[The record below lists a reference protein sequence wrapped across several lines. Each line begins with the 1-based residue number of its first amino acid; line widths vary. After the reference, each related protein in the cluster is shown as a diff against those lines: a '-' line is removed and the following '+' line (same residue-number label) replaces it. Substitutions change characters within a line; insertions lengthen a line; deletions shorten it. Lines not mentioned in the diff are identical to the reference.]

1 MYVSRCAARS
11 GFLYI
16 MKGNRTMLSAIVNA
30 AAVIAG
36 GLIGV
41 LAKKGVPERI
51 SDGVMKAIGLMVV
64 CLGIKGYFD
73 GSNAIIAIL
82 SLAVGTLIGE
92 LLRLEDRLNR
102 LGEKI
107 NEKMSGKGGGRVG
120 EGFVA
125 ATLLFCVGAMAV
137 LGSLQ
142 SGITGDHTT
151 IFTKSLMDFIAAIL
165 LASTFGIGVAF
176 SAAAVLLYQGSI
188 VLLAGLLVPI
198 MTEAAVAEMS
208 AVGSIVLLG
217 LGLNILGITK
227 LKVMNMVPAIFVAI
241 ALAQVM

>member
-1 MYVSRCAARS
+1 
-11 GFLYI
+11 
-16 MKGNRTMLSAIVNA
+16 MLSAIVNA
-30 AAVIAG
+30 AAVVCG
-36 GLIGV
+36 GLIGL
-41 LAKKGVPERI
+41 LAKKSVPERI

-64 CLGIKGYFD
+64 CLGVKGYFD
-73 GSNAIIAIL
+73 GENAIIAIL
-82 SLAVGTLIGE
+82 SLAIGTAVGE

-102 LGEKI
+102 LGDRI
-107 NEKMSGKGGGRVG
+107 SEKMSGKGGGKVG

-165 LASTFGIGVAF
+165 LASTLGIGVAF

-188 VLLAGLLVPI
+188 VLLAGLLMPI
-198 MTEAAVAEMS
+198 MTDAAIAEMS
-208 AVGSIVLLG
+208 SVGSIVLLG

-241 ALAQVM
+241 ALAQIM